1 MKHKAVKLNLLILS
15 GIIMPLLLNGQEST
29 ETVVEN
35 NVINIDINWL
45 LAGLALVL
53 LIPVFLTGKNLL
65 FAIKDN
71 VLRNLPDSNSIKKTG
86 LFIFFLSLSQIGES
100 KSITSISIEG
110 NWITGVLIG
119 VITLEVFLIIFL
131 ALRINF
137 YFKPL
142 PEYLIESPDTS
153 KGTRQWF
160 NDLWNK
166 MNRFKPIAEEASID
180 SGHNYDGI
188 RELDNVTPPWFIT
201 GFILSIIFAGVYLYR
216 YHVGNSAP
224 LQIEEYEIEM
234 AQAEKDKAAYLATQA
249 NQVDESSVKMLSGAD
264 IDAGH
269 ALFTQSCV
277 ACHGQSGGSMPG
289 GVGPNLTDDYWLHGG
304 SIKDIFKTIKYGWP
318 EKGMISW
325 QNTFSPIQ
333 MAQIASYIKSLKGTN
348 PPGAKSPQGELFKD
362 DLTTGGTES
371 KDSIAAKPQIN

>member
-1 MKHKAVKLNLLILS
+1 
-15 GIIMPLLLNGQEST
+15 MPLLLSGQEVAEKT
-29 ETVVEN
+29 TEN

-45 LAGLALVL
+45 LTGLAIIL

-65 FAIKDN
+65 IAIN
-71 VLRNLPDSNSIKKTG
+71 ENALRNLSGTDNIKKTG
-86 LFIFFLSLSQIGES
+86 LLIFFVGLSQIGES
-100 KSITSISIEG
+100 KSITSVNIEG

-131 ALRINF
+131 AMRTSF

-142 PEYLIESPDTS
+142 PSYLIESSENS
-153 KGTRQWF
+153 KGTRQWI

-166 MNRFKPIAEEASID
+166 INKFKPISEEASID

-201 GFILSIIFAGVYLYR
+201 GFILTIIFAAVYLYR
-216 YHVGNSAP
+216 YHIGNSAP
-224 LQIEEYEIEM
+224 LQIEEFEIEM

-249 NQVDESSVKMLSGAD
+249 NKVDESSVKMLGDAD

-277 ACHGQSGGSMPG
+277 ACHGQTGGSMPG
-289 GVGPNLTDDYWLHGG
+289 GVGPNLTDEYWLHGG
-304 SIKDIFKTIKYGWP
+304 SITDIFKTIKYGWP

-325 QNTFSPIQ
+325 QNTFSPMQ
-333 MAQIASYIKSLKGTN
+333 MAQIASYIKSLGGTN
-348 PPGAKSPQGELFKD
+348 PPNAKSPQGELYKD
-362 DLTTGGTES
+362 DLSSSEKES
-371 KDSIAAKPQIN
+371 KDSTITKSQIN